1 MLQKICN
8 MEESFTGLSL
18 HSKATLIK
26 HALQTESIL
35 LTGMQK
41 VLGNDSY
48 LKSFYSRRESI
59 NVSS

>member
-35 LTGMQK
+35 VPGMQK
-41 VLGNDSY
+41 VLGNDS
-48 LKSFYSRRESI
+48 F
-59 NVSS
+59 